1 MSMRRLIANVPIRR
15 FLHAEEGATAI
26 EYALI
31 ASGISVAIA
40 GTIMTLGSAL
50 QTNFYGKLLAMF

>member
-1 MSMRRLIANVPIRR
+1 MSMRRLIANASIRR
-15 FLHAEEGATAI
+15 FLRAQEGATAI

-40 GTIMTLGSAL
+40 GTVMTLGSAL
-50 QTNFYGKLLAMF
+50 QTNFYDKLLAMF